1 MPEITDADY
10 QAYQDLLETK
20 PTKEL
25 LDMLMV
31 AAIDNEYGKS
41 AEMIKLIRVE
51 ILTRT
56 SR

>member
-1 MPEITDADY
+1 MSNADTAEV
-10 QAYQDLLETK
+10 QAYQDMLEITPIK
-20 PTKEL
+20 TL
-25 LDMLMV
+25 LDMLQT
-31 AAIDNEYGKS
+31 ATIDNEYGKS